1 MISDNL
7 REVKQE
13 IQDSCALA
21 SRSSTEVTLVG
32 VTKSVDTAQTI
43 ELANQGVKH
52 LAENRADQFLAK
64 KEEMSHFTD
73 LSWHFIGNLQ
83 RRKVKSIINE
93 VDYFHALDSL
103 KLASEIQKRAKTTV
117 CCFIEVNV
125 SGEISKQG
133 IADANLEDFVEQLAP
148 FDKIK
153 VIGLMTLA
161 PLQSTQEEQHELFA
175 KLKSLQEMIQEKG
188 LDYAPCTQTSMGMS
202 NDFSIAIQEGATFIR
217 VGTSLFKN

>member
-64 KEEMSHFTD
+64 K
-73 LSWHFIGNLQ
+73 
-83 RRKVKSIINE
+83 RRNE
-93 VDYFHALDSL
+93 SFY
-103 KLASEIQKRAKTTV
+103 
-117 CCFIEVNV
+117 
-125 SGEISKQG
+125 
-133 IADANLEDFVEQLAP
+133 
-148 FDKIK
+148 
-153 VIGLMTLA
+153 
-161 PLQSTQEEQHELFA
+161 
-175 KLKSLQEMIQEKG
+175 
-188 LDYAPCTQTSMGMS
+188 
-202 NDFSIAIQEGATFIR
+202 
-217 VGTSLFKN
+217 